1 MLTVK
6 DNIIHFPVNSR
17 LDIDP
22 DDVLAGAMGELQQ
35 VLVIG
40 VCHNGDDWVYS
51 HTNDPA
57 QILLLIERFKF
68 KLLSGVYD
76 EE

>member
-1 MLTVK
+1 MK
-6 DNIIHFPVNSR
+6 DNIINFPTNKNA
-17 LDIDP
+17 DIDP
-22 DDVLAGAMGELQQ
+22 DAVLNGATGELRQ
-35 VLVIG
+35 VLVLG
-40 VCHNGDDWVYS
+40 VCHNGDDWVS
-51 HTNDPA
+51 CHTNDPA